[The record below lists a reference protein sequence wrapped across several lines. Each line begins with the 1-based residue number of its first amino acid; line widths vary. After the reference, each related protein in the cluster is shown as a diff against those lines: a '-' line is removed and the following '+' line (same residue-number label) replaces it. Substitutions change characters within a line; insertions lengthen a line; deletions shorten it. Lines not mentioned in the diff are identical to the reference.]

1 MGDVALILDD
11 EARRVLVQ
19 ALDLLQRVAMGQ
31 WRAIPEHAPNVIGE
45 ISVTAFEQLTD
56 DLMLLRRQIA
66 ADAALRLYDGASLSI
81 RQTHREAQVACD
93 IWHALGGG
101 MESRRDDRL
110 TNVRVSVSEVR
121 A

>member
-19 ALDLLQRVAMGQ
+19 ALNLLQRVAMGQ
-31 WRAIPEHAPNVIGE
+31 WRAIPEHAPNVIASDADRWEVGD
-45 ISVTAFEQLTD
+45 QL
-56 DLMLLRRQIA
+56 LEVRRVFA
-66 ADAALRLYDGASLSI
+66 ATTSLQHQSASLGI
-81 RQTHREAQVACD
+81 RGAHREAQVACD

>member
-1 MGDVALILDD
+1 MTARFIIGDTRDVTATLPDGSVD
-11 EARRVLVQ
+11 LV
-19 ALDLLQRVAMGQ
+19 
-31 WRAIPEHAPNVIGE
+31 IPEHAPNVLGE
-45 ISVTAFEQLTD
+45 AAHQFSACADELLDARCRYAIVD
-56 DLMLLRRQIA
+56 DLVHPS
-66 ADAALRLYDGASLSI
+66 ASLGI

>member
-1 MGDVALILDD
+1 VGDVALILDD

-19 ALDLLQRVAMGQ
+19 ALNLLQRVAMGQ
-31 WRAIPEHAPNVIGE
+31 WRAIPEHAPNVLGE
-45 ISVTAFEQLTD
+45 AAHQFSACADELLDARCRYTIVD
-56 DLMLLRRQIA
+56 DLVHPS
-66 ADAALRLYDGASLSI
+66 ASLGI